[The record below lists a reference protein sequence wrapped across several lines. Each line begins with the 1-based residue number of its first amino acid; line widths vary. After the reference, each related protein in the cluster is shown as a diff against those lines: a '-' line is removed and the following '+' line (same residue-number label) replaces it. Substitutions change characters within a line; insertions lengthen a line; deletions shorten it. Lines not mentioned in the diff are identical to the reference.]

1 MPINRKDEDNS
12 LTCWLGSVRG
22 YSPAGVSA
30 LVANYVLIVDLGD
43 SAGPTQ
49 YETLT
54 RLMRDFGFIPR
65 GPETLRPAQFSI
77 KSALPLGNLKR
88 TVEDRIKAELQ
99 ANVFV
104 GAYEIKQLDTAD

>member
-1 MPINRKDEDNS
+1 
-12 LTCWLGSVRG
+12 
-22 YSPAGVSA
+22 
-30 LVANYVLIVDLGD
+30 VANYVLIVELGD

-54 RLMRDFGFIPR
+54 RLMRDFGFIPS

-77 KSALPLGNLKR
+77 TSALPLGGLKR
-88 TVEDRIKAELQ
+88 MVEDRIKAELQ

-104 GAYEIKQLDTAD
+104 DAYEIKQLGTPD